1 MFQKMAQFISSQRI
15 FLSNSPAAIWKKK
28 KSQPHKN
35 VLRKT
40 LYMYVFFRSF
50 FRLYSIKK
58 YHHQFFTIHHR
69 ITAKKWKL
77 ILYPHSVI
85 GKDRS
90 LERTCHIMLCWIVIH
105 YRQNFNYIRETV
117 KIIFT
122 RRQRGKNNPDNIF
135 LFSLRRTKDSPNQ
148 SFLCHL

>member
-28 KSQPHKN
+28 SHNPIKMCWEKHYTCTFSF
-35 VLRKT
+35 VL
-40 LYMYVFFRSF
+40 SF
-50 FRLYSIKK
+50 DCIKK

-90 LERTCHIMLCWIVIH
+90 LERTCHIILCWIVIH

-122 RRQRGKNNPDNIF
+122 RRQKGKNNPDNIF